1 MKNLFFVLLLVSSVS
16 FGQVIQWVQGTGGV
30 SLAVDNSN
38 NVYTVSYDYNPA
50 GDIYLTK
57 RGSDGSFLWE
67 VKYDQTDN
75 TKWEKATW
83 VETDNNGNALV
94 SGTLMSGYSNPVNA
108 ASILMKFSPAGTLLW
123 RNVYETSFDG
133 SYTKKCI
140 VDGSNNTYV
149 LGIGNNGTGQAVKI
163 KKFAPDGSTI
173 WTYYNPVGI
182 GAPLNFKFT
191 PDNGI
196 VISARGITG
205 SINAFAK
212 LDINGNHL
220 WSTPGMNS
228 LTTGDI
234 AGDNSGNSY
243 IISGLYG
250 SNTQSTVTKTNPAGT
265 ILWQSNFNLAGLR
278 IEVGSDNFPV
288 VAGYPNTGSPGS
300 SFIKVYPNG
309 TLLWA
314 NPDGDSTFAFLSH
327 AMLKLDQFNNI
338 YLAAGIMTHMG
349 VCRVNSNG
357 SNGWTVTIPGSGYAN
372 AIDFGNDNSIY
383 VVGGT
388 ASAGGGTGRI
398 LQPLTGISG
407 NNNLIPSENWLGDNY
422 PNPFNPE
429 TILRFGIAADGEYK
443 LTVYD
448 ISGKVAALL
457 EQGFKKAGE
466 YSVKFNGSGLA
477 SGIYFY
483 KLEGNKFSETKR
495 MILIK

>member
-1 MKNLFFVLLLVSSVS
+1 MKYLFLSLLFVSSIC

-30 SLAVDNSN
+30 SLAVDNLNS
-38 NVYTVSYDYNPA
+38 VYIVSYDYNPA

-67 VKYDQTDN
+67 SKYDQTDN
-75 TKWEKATW
+75 SKWEKATW
-83 VETDNNGNALV
+83 VETDNIGNAIV
-94 SGTLMSGYSNPVNA
+94 SGSLMSGYSNPVNA
-108 ASILMKFSPAGTLLW
+108 ASIIMKFSPAGVLLW

-133 SYTKKCI
+133 SYTNKCI
-140 VDGSNNTYV
+140 IDGSNNIYV
-149 LGIGNNGTGQAVKI
+149 LGVGNNGTGQAIKI

-196 VISARGITG
+196 VISGRGITG

-212 LDINGNHL
+212 LDLNGNHL
-220 WSTPGMNS
+220 WSTAGMNS

-250 SNTQSTVTKTNPAGT
+250 SSTQSTVTKMNPAGA

-278 IEVGSDNFPV
+278 IEVGSDNLPV

-300 SFIKVYPNG
+300 SFIKVNSDG

-314 NPDGDSTFAFLSH
+314 NPNGDSTFSFLAH

-338 YLAAGIMTHMG
+338 YLAAGLMTHMG

-372 AIDFGNDNSIY
+372 AIDIGTDNSIY
-383 VVGGT
+383 VVGGAAT
-388 ASAGGGTGRI
+388 AGGGIGRI
-398 LQPLTGISG
+398 MQPLTSING
-407 NNNLIPSENWLGDNY
+407 NINSVPDNNWLGNNF

-429 TILRFGIAADGEYK
+429 TIIHFGVSDDGIYK

-448 ISGKVAALL
+448 ISGKLL
-457 EQGFKKAGE
+457 LILKDGFTKAGE
-466 YSVKFNGSGLA
+466 YSVKFDGSALA
-477 SGIYFY
+477 SGIYIY
-483 KLEGNKFSETKR
+483 KLEGNNYTETKK
-495 MILIK
+495 MILLK